1 MFWSDLRARGDRA
14 CICISAKHAL
24 YPKPIS
30 SCVSVVS
37 VAVQGRSIGR
47 EPTHIRPALS
57 HASVPKKAWVA
68 GLGPTQQQPR
78 QLQPRSPTTTT
89 HPVKRQ
95 TAHHRPHTRARKR
108 RAQTRDAFP
117 GFAPSLHDLLQL
129 LKHVGSP
136 AVQSRFSA
144 PLSEADNATEST
156 NKTASQQASL
166 LGKPACIIYKTQ
178 IKPSS
183 LSLHCPP
190 QQLVVLKYRCS
201 P

>member
-1 MFWSDLRARGDRA
+1 MLACTAALCTHCRGCVGRHNTRLNHGCLSPSFQRKTSMFWSDLRARGDRA

-57 HASVPKKAWVA
+57 HACVPKKAWVA

-95 TAHHRPHTRARKR
+95 TAHHRPHTRTHARTQKAR
-108 RAQTRDAFP
+108 T
-117 GFAPSLHDLLQL
+117 
-129 LKHVGSP
+129 
-136 AVQSRFSA
+136 
-144 PLSEADNATEST
+144 NAGR
-156 NKTASQQASL
+156 L
-166 LGKPACIIYKTQ
+166 PR
-178 IKPSS
+178 
-183 LSLHCPP
+183 
-190 QQLVVLKYRCS
+190 VCS
-201 P
+201 KLA